1 MINPLVKTVG
11 CSIAGTTMMTASSA
25 LMSLLDQDF
34 REPERLKGLISRALP
49 FFPKE
54 VKSVSAWAA
63 HYAMGA
69 AFSAIYVKLWDSKTL
84 KPTGACGLF
93 LGAVSGLVGIAIWK
107 ATFAAH
113 PLSPLMNYKRFY
125 LQRIPAHI
133 VFAIF
138 ATIAYRA
145 MQKAT
150 DRTNGRER
158 NRGVRI
164 S

>member
-25 LMSLLDQDF
+25 FMSLIGQDF
-34 REPERLKGLISRALP
+34 REPERLNGLISRLLP
-49 FFPKE
+49 FLPKH
-54 VKSVSAWAA
+54 VRSVSAWAA
-63 HYAMGA
+63 HYAMGS
-69 AFSAIYVKLWDSKTL
+69 AFSAVYIKLWDSKTL
-84 KPTGACGLF
+84 KPTGACGLC
-93 LGAVSGLVGIAIWK
+93 LGAVSGLIGIAIWK
-107 ATFAAH
+107 ATFAVH

-145 MQKAT
+145 MQKST
-150 DRTNGRER
+150 DNTPGAACKK
-158 NRGVRI
+158 VL
-164 S
+164 SK

>member
-25 LMSLLDQDF
+25 LMSLIGQDF
-34 REPERLKGLISRALP
+34 RESERLNGLISRVLP
-49 FFPKE
+49 FLPKR
-54 VKSVSAWAA
+54 VRSVSAWAA
-63 HYAMGA
+63 HYAMGS
-69 AFSAIYVKLWDSKTL
+69 AFSAVYVKLWDSKTL
-84 KPTGACGLF
+84 KPTGTCGVC
-93 LGAVSGLVGIAIWK
+93 LGAVSGLIGIAIWK
-107 ATFAAH
+107 ATFAVH

-145 MQKAT
+145 MQKSI
-150 DRTNGRER
+150 DSTNGAEQEEALGR
-158 NRGVRI
+158 
-164 S
+164 

>member
-1 MINPLVKTVG
+1 MINPFVKTVV

-25 LMSLLDQDF
+25 LMSLIGQDF
-34 REPERLKGLISRALP
+34 REPERLRGLITRALP
-49 FFPKE
+49 FVPK
-54 VKSVSAWAA
+54 KARSLSAWAA

-69 AFSAIYVKLWDSKTL
+69 AFSAVYVKLWESKKL
-84 KPTGACGLF
+84 KPTATCGLT
-93 LGAVSGLVGIAIWK
+93 LGAASGLIGIAIWK

-138 ATIAYRA
+138 ATIAYQA
-145 MQKAT
+145 MKKQE
-150 DRTNGRER
+150 ER
-158 NRGVRI
+158 KNIEKQGSI
-164 S
+164 KLS

>member
-1 MINPLVKTVG
+1 MRNPFFKTVV

-25 LMSLLDQDF
+25 LMSLIGQDF

-49 FFPKE
+49 FIPKKA
-54 VKSVSAWAA
+54 KSLSAWAA

-69 AFSAIYVKLWDSKTL
+69 AFSAVYVKMWDSRTL
-84 KPTGACGLF
+84 KPTLTCGLT
-93 LGAVSGLVGIAIWK
+93 LGTASGLIGIAIWK

-133 VFAIF
+133 VFAVF
-138 ATIAYRA
+138 ATIAYQT
-145 MQKAT
+145 MQRNEERK
-150 DRTNGRER
+150 NGVKSKE
-158 NRGVRI
+158 
-164 S
+164 SLS

>member
-1 MINPLVKTVG
+1 MINPFVKTVVS
-11 CSIAGTTMMTASSA
+11 SIAGTTMMTASSA
-25 LMSLLDQDF
+25 LMSLIGQDLESLTF
-34 REPERLKGLISRALP
+34 KRFNYQGIALY
-49 FFPKE
+49 PK
-54 VKSVSAWAA
+54 KARSLSAWAA

-69 AFSAIYVKLWDSKTL
+69 AFSAVYVKLWEAKKL
-84 KPTGACGLF
+84 KPTATCGLT
-93 LGAVSGLVGIAIWK
+93 LGAASGLIGIAIWK

-138 ATIAYRA
+138 ATIAYQV
-145 MQKAT
+145 MQKQEEPKN
-150 DRTNGRER
+150 DIEKQGSIEL
-158 NRGVRI
+158 